1 MQPTP
6 AELLAAARRGLAA
19 APPTPSPPTDGAF
32 AARVRIWREGVEQ
45 AAGEASAADAL
56 AAVESAAALI
66 EAPDAQGATLWVE
79 AMGEV
84 EPTQPDGLSGLIHA
98 AMPGLHGL
106 RLRDGE
112 QVAVGWPS
120 DALREPG
127 RGAAWAKRLNR
138 EARPPGARLA
148 KSTAVE
154 RFTTVE
160 AVGPVMPAE
169 DEGDPPRRIA
179 GFRVVEQ
186 EEVLPDRLAGAAL
199 QAAAWLFRHQRDDG
213 LFAYEYN
220 PAMRG
225 WSNADNLVRQAG
237 CAWAAAFVARLT
249 RDRNTLH
256 AAGRAVTCIAEQHLR
271 RDGPGRLFYLA
282 DSDAPRLGAI
292 PLFVLAALELEGMA
306 TMDREIV
313 RQLTATMLAVQE
325 PSGRFGTT
333 ARGLELEGSE
343 TYYAGQLALALA
355 RLHASRTFG
364 KPRQRIAD
372 AVNRALAH
380 YSERWQKESE
390 RDLSFTTWMIQ
401 ACNAWH
407 AQTPNE
413 QTEQYAYQMADW
425 AIQYQHPQPDP
436 PPARPAADEE
446 TAQPGLT
453 ADLEA
458 ETGHQ
463 HPLWQGAYQGTP
475 GIGTAAYTE
484 GIAAALA
491 IAQRTE
497 NTEQAAKY
505 EQSTKTAARFLLQ
518 LQQSPQDAQLTTN
531 PDHIGAPQSALHRQT
546 LRCDNAQHF
555 LMSLLATRA
564 LCWPV

>member
-1 MQPTP
+1 MEPTP
-6 AELLAAARRGLAA
+6 AELLAAARKGLAS
-19 APPTPSPPTDGAF
+19 APSASEGPI
-32 AARVRIWREGVEQ
+32 AARVRLWRDGVEQ
-45 AAGEASAADAL
+45 AAGEVSAVDAL
-56 AAVESAAALI
+56 AAVEAAAALI
-66 EAPDAQGATLWVE
+66 EPSDAEGATLWVE
-79 AMGEV
+79 AMAEV
-84 EPTQPDGLSGLIHA
+84 EPIKPDGLSGLMHA
-98 AMPGLHGL
+98 AMPGFHGL
-106 RLRDGE
+106 RLSDGG

-138 EARPPGARLA
+138 EVRPPGARLA

-160 AVGPVMPAE
+160 AVGPVEPAE
-169 DEGDPPRRIA
+169 DESDPPRRIA

-199 QAAAWLFRHQRDDG
+199 QAAAWLFRHQREDG

-220 PAMRG
+220 PAMG
-225 WSNADNLVRQAG
+225 SWSNADNLVRQAG
-237 CAWAAAFVARLT
+237 CTWAAAFVARLT
-249 RDRNTLH
+249 QDRNTLRSV
-256 AAGRAVTCIAEQHLR
+256 GGAVSSIGEQHLR

-282 DSDAPRLGAI
+282 DAEAPRLGAI
-292 PLFVLAALELEGMA
+292 PLFVLAGLELEGMA
-306 TMDREIV
+306 TMDLEII

-325 PSGRFGTT
+325 PSGRFGTK

-343 TYYAGQLALALA
+343 TYYAGQITLALA

-364 KPRQRIAD
+364 KPRQRIAT
-372 AVNRALAH
+372 AVNRAFAH
-380 YSERWQKESE
+380 YSGRWQEESE

-407 AQTPNE
+407 AQTQDE
-413 QTEQYAYQMADW
+413 QVKQYAYQMADW

-436 PPARPAADEE
+436 PPARPATTEE

-453 ADLEA
+453 AEMEA
-458 ETGHQ
+458 ETGRQ
-463 HPLWQGAYQGTP
+463 HPLWQGSYQGTP

-491 IAQRTE
+491 ITQRTKDADR
-497 NTEQAAKY
+497 TAKY
-505 EQSTKTAARFLLQ
+505 EQSAKSAVRFLLQ
-518 LQQSPQDAQLTTN
+518 LQQSPQDAQLSST
-531 PDHIGAPQSALHRQT
+531 PDHIGAVQSALHRQT

-555 LMSLLATRA
+555 LMSLLVTRA
-564 LCWPV
+564 LCWPDA

>member
-1 MQPTP
+1 M
-6 AELLAAARRGLAA
+6 
-19 APPTPSPPTDGAF
+19 PPTPSPPTDGVF
-32 AARVRIWREGVEQ
+32 AARVRIWRDGVEQ
-45 AAGEASAADAL
+45 ATGEASAADAL
-56 AAVESAAALI
+56 AAVESAASLI
-66 EAPDAQGATLWVE
+66 GAPDAEGATLWVE

-84 EPTQPDGLSGLIHA
+84 EPIQPDGLSGLIHA

-112 QVAVGWPS
+112 QVAIGWPS

-160 AVGPVMPAE
+160 AVGPIEPME

-179 GFRVVEQ
+179 GFRVAEQ

-220 PAMRG
+220 PSARG

-249 RDRNTLH
+249 QDRNTLNS
-256 AAGRAVTCIAEQHLR
+256 AGRAVVGIAERHLR

-282 DSDAPRLGAI
+282 DAGAARLGAI
-292 PLFVLAALELEGMA
+292 PLFVLAALELEGAA
-306 TMDREIV
+306 TVDREIV
-313 RQLTATMLAVQE
+313 GQLTATMLAVQRADG
-325 PSGRFGTT
+325 SFGAA
-333 ARGLELEGSE
+333 ARGLEFEGSE
-343 TYYAGQLALALA
+343 TYYAGQLTLALA
-355 RLHASRTFG
+355 RVHASKTFG
-364 KPRQRIAD
+364 RPRGKIAN
-372 AVNRALAH
+372 AVRRAFEH
-380 YSERWQKESE
+380 YRARWSNESE
-390 RDLSFTTWMIQ
+390 RDLSFTTWMLQ
-401 ACNAWH
+401 ACNVWES
-407 AQTPNE
+407 QTRDE
-413 QTEQYAYQMADW
+413 QVRDYAFDMADW

-436 PPARPAADEE
+436 PPARPADNEE
-446 TAQPGLT
+446 TAQPGMT
-453 ADLEA
+453 AELEA
-458 ETGHQ
+458 ATGRE
-463 HPLWQGAYQGTP
+463 HPLWHGAYQGTP

-491 IAQRTE
+491 LAQRTE
-497 NTEQAAKY
+497 DTERIARY
-505 EQSTKTAARFLLQ
+505 ERSTKDAARFLLQ
-518 LQQSPQDAQLTTN
+518 LQQSAQETELASD
-531 PDHIGAPQSALHRQT
+531 PDHIGAIQSALHRQT

-555 LMSLLATRA
+555 SMSLLATRA
-564 LCWPV
+564 LCWPS